1 MAKQIAERK
10 KKLKE
15 DKLLKE
21 KALKEK
27 KRKLEVLNIVN
38 YCVIKKFIP
47 MQAND
52 NTFIS
57 NVHLI
62 ILLRDNHRF
71 LWYFLIMPAWP
82 KKTK

>member
-27 KRKLEVLNIVN
+27 KRKLEVLMIS
-38 YCVIKKFIP
+38 YTVIIMKKINS
-47 MQAND
+47 AC
-52 NTFIS
+52 
-57 NVHLI
+57 
-62 ILLRDNHRF
+62 
-71 LWYFLIMPAWP
+71 
-82 KKTK
+82 

>member
-27 KRKLEVLNIVN
+27 KRKLEVLI
-38 YCVIKKFIP
+38 
-47 MQAND
+47 D
-52 NTFIS
+52 
-57 NVHLI
+57 
-62 ILLRDNHRF
+62 
-71 LWYFLIMPAWP
+71 
-82 KKTK
+82 

>member
-27 KRKLEVLNIVN
+27 KRKLEVLNIVI
-38 YCVIKKFIP
+38 YCVIKNFIP
-47 MQAND
+47 M
-52 NTFIS
+52 
-57 NVHLI
+57 
-62 ILLRDNHRF
+62 LLLVMCIELF
-71 LWYFLIMPAWP
+71 C
-82 KKTK
+82 